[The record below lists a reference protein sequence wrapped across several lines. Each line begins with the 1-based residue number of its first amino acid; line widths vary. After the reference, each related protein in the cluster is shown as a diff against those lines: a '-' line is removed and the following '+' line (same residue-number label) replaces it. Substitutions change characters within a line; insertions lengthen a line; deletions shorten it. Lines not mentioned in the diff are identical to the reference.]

1 MQEELAFY
9 TLIFELRGNMDT
21 SHKEILQK
29 IANTI
34 RALSIEGVQKANSG
48 HPGLPLG
55 CAEFGAYLY
64 GHLLKHNPKNPDWFN
79 RDRMVLSA
87 GHGSMWLYSC
97 MHLAGYESL
106 PMEELKKFRQLN
118 SKTPG
123 HPESLDTKGVEVT
136 TGPLGQGVANAI
148 GMALGTKMLA
158 HKFNRPGFDIFDNKI
173 YCLAGDGCL
182 MEGVSQESSSLAGH
196 LDLDNLILVYDDN
209 KVTLDG
215 YFSQSSSEDVGQRY
229 RAYGW
234 DVVDVKDGNDL
245 EQIDA
250 VFSAIK
256 KQTKPILVRLHT
268 VIGKGS
274 PNKEGTNSVHGA
286 PLGPEELE
294 LTKKNLGLAEE
305 DFFVDGDVRAFFEKR
320 LKKDEDDEN
329 AHKKILSDYQAKHP
343 DLFKELQEMKGQEI
357 TKELRDAIYAV
368 EMGEKEGGRK
378 AGQKVLQAIADHFAA
393 LIGGSADLSVSDC
406 TMLQNYPI
414 VSRGDFAGRN
424 IKYGVREFGMA
435 AMANGLS
442 TLGFF
447 RPFVGTFFCFSDYM
461 KNAVR
466 LAALSKHP
474 VTFVYTHDSICLGE
488 DGPTH
493 QPVEHLA
500 GLRAMPNL
508 HLFRPG
514 DANEIKGSWYW
525 IISQT
530 GPTAIVL
537 TRQNLPTLAQTAAV
551 SFEDGVARGAYIVQK
566 EGSGA
571 IDTTLI
577 ATGSELSLALD
588 VAEDLQKCGKNVRVV
603 SMPCMELFEEQPQ
616 SYKDSILGG
625 DIGLRVSVETGASFG
640 WGRYT
645 GLNGI
650 NISIDTFGRSAPMAD
665 VLDFFGFTRQKI
677 VARIQKVC
685 QKEQTA

>member
-1 MQEELAFY
+1 
-9 TLIFELRGNMDT
+9 MD
-21 SHKEILQK
+21 SKKKEIFQK

-55 CAEFGAYLY
+55 CAEIGAYLY
-64 GHLLKHNPKNPDWFN
+64 GSLMNHNPKNPDWFN

-97 MHLAGYESL
+97 MHLAGFDSL
-106 PMEELKKFRQLN
+106 PMEELKKFRQLE

-123 HPESLDTKGVEVT
+123 HPEHLDTKGVEVT
-136 TGPLGQGVANAI
+136 TGPLGQGVANAM
-148 GMALGTKMLA
+148 GMALGLKMLA
-158 HKFNRPGFDIFDNKI
+158 HKFNRKGFEIFSNKV

-182 MEGVSQESSSLAGH
+182 MEGVSQEASSLGGH
-196 LDLDNLILVYDDN
+196 LDLDNLILIYDDN

-215 YFSQSSSEDVGQRY
+215 YFSQSSSEDVGKRY
-229 RAYGW
+229 EAYGW
-234 DVVDVKDGNDL
+234 EVHNIKDGNDL

-250 VFSAIK
+250 AFNAIK
-256 KQTKPILVRLHT
+256 NQTKPILIRLHT

-274 PNKEGTNSVHGA
+274 PNKEGTNSVHGS
-286 PLGPEELE
+286 PLGDEELE

-305 DFFVDGDVRAFFEKR
+305 DFFVAGEVRDFFKQKLAR
-320 LKKDEDDEN
+320 DKQDEDK
-329 AHKKILSDYQAKHP
+329 HKTLLSEYQKKHP
-343 DLFKELQEMKGQEI
+343 DLFNELEAMKSQ
-357 TKELRDAIYAV
+357 TVSSDLKDAIYNI
-368 EMGEKEGGRK
+368 EMADKEGGRK
-378 AGQKVLQAIADHFAA
+378 AGQKVLQVLADKCPA
-393 LIGGSADLSVSDC
+393 LIGGSADLSTSDC
-406 TMLQNYPI
+406 TMLKEYPI
-414 VSRGDFAGRN
+414 VSRGDYSGRN
-424 IKYGVREFGMA
+424 IKYGVREFAMA

-466 LAALSKHP
+466 LAALSNHP

-514 DANEIKGSWYW
+514 DANEVKGSWYW
-525 IISQT
+525 IISHK

-537 TRQNLPTLAQTAAV
+537 TRQSLPTLSQTAAV
-551 SFEDGVARGAYIVQK
+551 SFEQGVAKGAYILEK
-566 EGSGA
+566 ESGSS
-571 IDTTLI
+571 IDYTLI
-577 ATGSELSLALD
+577 ATGSELSLAIE
-588 VAEDLQKCGKNVRVV
+588 VACDLRESGKSVRVV
-603 SMPCMELFEEQPQ
+603 SMPCMELFEEQ
-616 SYKDSILGG
+616 SEEYKHSVLGG
-625 DIGLRVSVETGASFG
+625 DIGVRVSMETGSSFG
-640 WGRYT
+640 WARYT
-645 GLNGI
+645 GLDGI
-650 NISIDTFGRSAPMAD
+650 NISIDTFGRSAPLND
-665 VLDFFGFTRQKI
+665 VLDFFGFTKE
-677 VARIQKVC
+677 KVL
-685 QKEQTA
+685 QRLESRKSKAQSA